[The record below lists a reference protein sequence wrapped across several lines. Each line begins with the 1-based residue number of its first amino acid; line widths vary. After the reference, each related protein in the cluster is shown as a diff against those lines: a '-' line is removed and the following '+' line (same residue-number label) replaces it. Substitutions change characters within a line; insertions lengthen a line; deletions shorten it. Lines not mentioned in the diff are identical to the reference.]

1 MWLIGCCYAATK
13 GVWVALRILLG
24 GCVGVAMQQLR
35 GVLGIFL
42 ECYYCM
48 WLLGCSYAAA
58 KEVLSVF

>member
-35 GVLGIFL
+35 GVLGIFFR
-42 ECYYCM
+42 M
-48 WLLGCSYAAA
+48 LLLYVVAW
-58 KEVLSVF
+58 V